1 MADTK
6 HTKQAFSASE
16 TDTITKLVD
25 KFANDK
31 KFVDSVAGYQRGHEA
46 ELKKFLEANGFEGM
60 EVRVYK
66 RPTTQSPPPPQ
77 PTCYEV
83 CLCSTIIPGLCI
95 CVRYCS

>member
-16 TDTITKLVD
+16 TDTVTKLVD

-46 ELKKFLEANGFEGM
+46 ELKKFLEASGFEG
-60 EVRVYK
+60 VGVKIYK
-66 RPTTQSPPPPQ
+66 LPTTGTPPPT
-77 PTCYEV
+77 TCYEV
-83 CLCSTIIPGLCI
+83 CLCSTIITGLCI
-95 CVRYCS
+95 CIRYCS